1 MGKLKR
7 FGLFLLLIIIV
18 VALAPLIT
26 GILFKRSY
34 TSFLEANS
42 QGKVQ
47 IQQYN
52 LGWLSSDAIL
62 YYPISAGAQDPASK
76 IPVPTG
82 VTVNQHIVHGPYLLN
97 PWTGVH
103 DIAQV
108 AIQSVMHLDAKT
120 EAFLLG
126 PSTEGVMQINTLVS
140 FLNEFTSEIQSPVYN
155 IKLPSAGKISWQG
168 ISGTGDS
175 LISGGRIKHVVSTLR
190 LGALDA
196 ENNGYTFSMQPITLS
211 VDMDCSSGSSLCTG
225 TQETSLP
232 QMLGVNPDGQS
243 VKISGISFKT
253 SSTLSGNDYGSTIEF
268 GLNNL
273 NTPDYTAT
281 SSSLKL
287 AYDNLNATEMSKLLD
302 KLKADQTEYSDMHS
316 RQLAMA
322 ADINSGVAKLV
333 TAKTVLTHNLRL
345 NTSAGNIASSGR
357 MYWPPKTP
365 LPTTAL
371 EVALE
376 SNAELTVRASVS
388 LVTQILKSIDEKNA
402 QEEALAMANAPR
414 PAQASPAAAAAADY
428 ESSLP
433 EFVAFQTQVNTMAT
447 QKLIKPEQQTALID
461 AAKSRMAPVEFSNL
475 VYGWY
480 KAKQITAPPAKQ
492 LEAIYPVFF
501 TADQKKIVDIVF
513 STPAANLHELRD
525 RINTLVQINGITPTV
540 GNELVDLQQQSLAP
554 EIYAVALHKFVVFN
568 VLSPELE
575 TQLKAQYSVINHD
588 LSLNADAGI
597 SVGAT
602 PGVAPLT
609 APGSVAAAAPV
620 QKGKTELQFEDL
632 IRQGYV
638 TLDGDSYVINV
649 VYKDGA
655 LQINGH
661 PYNGLSANSSGAVK
675 SQ

>member
-18 VALAPLIT
+18 LALAPLIT

-34 TSFLEANS
+34 IAFLQANS
-42 QGKVQ
+42 HGIVQ
-47 IQQYN
+47 IQQYS
-52 LGWLSSDAIL
+52 LGWLSSDATI
-62 YYPISAGAQDPASK
+62 YYPISTSPQDPASK
-76 IPVPTG
+76 TPAPTG
-82 VTVNQHIVHGPYLLN
+82 VTLIQHIVHGPYLLN

-103 DIAQV
+103 DIAQA
-108 AIQSVMHLDAKT
+108 AIQTTMHLDAKT
-120 EAFLLG
+120 ERFLLG
-126 PSTEGVMQINTLVS
+126 PSMEGVMQINTLVS
-140 FLNEFTSEIQSPVYN
+140 FLNNYSSQIQSPVYN

-168 ISGTGDS
+168 ISGTEDTE
-175 LISGGRIKHVVSTLR
+175 ISGTHIKHVVSDIR

-196 ENNGYTFSMQPITLS
+196 ENNGYTFSMQPIS
-211 VDMDCSSGSSLCTG
+211 VSLDIACSNSSSLCSG
-225 TQETSLP
+225 TQKTSLP
-232 QMLGVNPDGQS
+232 QLLGVNPEGQS
-243 VKISGISFKT
+243 VKISGISFEA
-253 SSTLSGNDYGSTIEF
+253 SSTLSGNDYGSTF
-268 GLNNL
+268 VLNLNNL

-281 SSSLKL
+281 SSTLKL
-287 AYDNLNATEMSKLLD
+287 AYENLNATEMSNLME
-302 KLKADQTEYSDMHS
+302 KLKANQTEYSDMHS

-322 ADINSGVAKLV
+322 ADINAGVAKLI
-333 TAKTVLTHNLRL
+333 TAKTVLTHSLRL
-345 NTSAGNIASSGR
+345 NTSAGNLVSSGK
-357 MYWPPKTP
+357 MYWPPNTP
-365 LPTTAL
+365 LPTSSL
-371 EVALE
+371 EVALK
-376 SNAELTVRASVS
+376 SNAEFNIRASVS
-388 LVTQILKSIDEKNA
+388 LVTQILKSIDERNA
-402 QEEALAMANAPR
+402 QEEAQAIANAPQHETQVA
-414 PAQASPAAAAAADY
+414 PVTAVADY
-428 ESSLP
+428 ESTLP
-433 EFVAFQTQVNTMAT
+433 EFISYQSQVNTMAT
-447 QKLIKPEQQTALID
+447 QKLITPQQQAALID
-461 AAKSRMAPVEFSNL
+461 AAKARMAPVEFSNL

-480 KAKQITAPPAKQ
+480 KAKQIAAPPAKQ
-492 LEAIYPVFF
+492 LEAIYPGFF
-501 TADQKKIVDIVF
+501 TADQTKIVDIVF

-602 PGVAPLT
+602 PGSAPLS
-609 APGSVAAAAPV
+609 APGNVVAPV

-632 IRQGYV
+632 IKQGFITQDGDDYV
-638 TLDGDSYVINV
+638 TSV
-649 VYKDGA
+649 VYKDGI